1 MSEAGDFYKRFLKLY
16 EASLAHEKYRGREC
30 LNLIASEGLTSPAV
44 DEMLNLCRD
53 LRCRYSEGE
62 NDLSGH
68 VHSRHYQGQK
78 YMTVIEDAT
87 ADLMKEVI
95 GCDWIDIRPI
105 SGLQANQVTFWGLS
119 EVTKNRR
126 MLSIPLEAGA
136 HSSHDYTGNA
146 GEVIGLEVMSLKY
159 DVDELNLDV
168 EGSEEIIKSV
178 KPGIVTF
185 GGSLFLFPN
194 PIRKLAE
201 AAKDVGAYI
210 VYDAAHVLGLI
221 VGGEFQDP
229 LREGA
234 DFITSSTHKTF
245 PGPQGGIVCANL
257 SGGSGYDERM
267 VKGAKKIQ
275 HAIFPLSTS
284 NTHPGR
290 FPALGVAAL
299 EMKVFGKE
307 LAAQTVKNAQTAGRH
322 LYSIG
327 LMVLGRKLGYTRSH
341 QIALDVRDFGG
352 GRKVAQRLE
361 EVNIIVNKQILPYD
375 KPGSREDPSG
385 LRLGFQYLTRMG
397 FEESD
402 VKHICEIIGDVIKS
416 PDMSRNRKE
425 ALKMEVIELVR
436 RFNSIKYGFKSLRDA
451 LNHVNIQ

>member
-1 MSEAGDFYKRFLKLY
+1 MSKDTDFYRRFMELY
-16 EASLAHEKYRGREC
+16 DASVAHEEYRARKC

-44 DEMLNLCRD
+44 DEMLSLCRD

-68 VHSRHYQGQK
+68 VYSRHYQGQR
-78 YMTVIEDAT
+78 YMSIIEDAT
-87 ADLMKEVI
+87 ADLMKDVI

-146 GEVIGLEVMSLKY
+146 GEVIGLEVISLKY
-159 DVDELNLDV
+159 DVDELNIDV

-201 AAKDVGAYI
+201 AARDVGAYV

-234 DFITSSTHKTF
+234 DFVTSSTHKTF

-257 SGGSGYDERM
+257 KGIDGFDEKM
-267 VKGAKKIQ
+267 VKGAKRIQ

-307 LAAQTVKNAQTAGRH
+307 LAAQTVRNAQAAGRYLH
-322 LYSIG
+322 SMG
-327 LMVLGRKLGYTRSH
+327 LMVLGRRLGFTKSH

-375 KPGSREDPSG
+375 KPGSRENPSG

-397 FEESD
+397 FVESD
-402 VKHICEIIGDVIKS
+402 VKHICDIIGEVVKN
-416 PDMSRNRKE
+416 PDISRDRKE
-425 ALKMEVIELVR
+425 ALKTEVTELVG
-436 RFNSIKYGFKSLRDA
+436 RFDAVKYGFKSLKDA
-451 LNHVNIQ
+451 LNYVNR

>member
-1 MSEAGDFYKRFLKLY
+1 MELY
-16 EASLAHEKYRGREC
+16 EASKAHEEYRKREC
-30 LNLIASEGLTSPAV
+30 VNLIASEGLTSPAV
-44 DEMLNLCRD
+44 DEMLSLCKD

-68 VHSRHYQGQK
+68 VSSRHYQGQK
-78 YMTVIEDAT
+78 YLSRIEDAT
-87 ADLMKEVI
+87 TDLVKDLL
-95 GCDWIDIRPI
+95 GCDWTDIRPI

-159 DVDELNLDV
+159 DVEELNVDV

-201 AAKDVGAYI
+201 VAKDVGAYI

-229 LREGA
+229 VREGA
-234 DFITSSTHKTF
+234 DFVTSSTHKTF
-245 PGPQGGIVCANL
+245 PGPQGGLVFANVKVGNEL
-257 SGGSGYDERM
+257 DERM

-290 FPALGVAAL
+290 FPALGVATL
-299 EMKVFGKE
+299 EMRVFGRE
-307 LAAQTVKNAQTAGRH
+307 LAVQTVRNAQTAGRH
-322 LYSIG
+322 LYNMG
-327 LMVLGRKLGYTRSH
+327 LMVLGRRQGFTRSH
-341 QIALDVRDFGG
+341 QVALDVKDYGG

-375 KPGSREDPSG
+375 KPGSRGDPSG
-385 LRLGFQYLTRMG
+385 LRLGFQYVTRMG
-397 FEESD
+397 FREED
-402 VKHICEIIGDVIKS
+402 VKQICDIIGDVVKT
-416 PDMSRNRKE
+416 PEMSQDKKE
-425 ALKMEVIELVR
+425 ALKGEVVRLVE
-436 RFNSIKYGFKSLRDA
+436 RFDTVKYGFESLEAA
-451 LNHVNIQ
+451 LEYVNG